1 MNILLTGGAGYIGSH
16 VALSLLSS
24 GHNVHIIDNLST
36 GYEILL
42 PKNANFTC
50 CGIEDS
56 ERIAGIL
63 NKNKF
68 DALMHFAGYIQVEE
82 SVNFP
87 EKYFIN
93 NTDNSIKLFET
104 CKKNGLNKIIFSSTA
119 ASYGSSDNKMV
130 DEKEELKPEN
140 PYAISKIKTE
150 NYLLE
155 NEKYFK
161 FIILRYFNVAGA
173 DPDLRTGQ
181 ISKNSTHLIKILSE
195 VITGKRNKLEIFGKN
210 YNTNDGTAIR
220 DYIHISDLA
229 KIHIDLTEYL
239 LKNLKSDIFNC
250 GYGRGYS
257 VLEVVKAAI
266 NIYPNKINYTFND
279 KRKGDVEYLVSDIS
293 RLKKHINWKPKYDNL
308 NTIIKTAVN
317 WEKKLNEENI

>member
-16 VALSLLSS
+16 VALSLLNS

-36 GYEILL
+36 GYERLL
-42 PKNANFTC
+42 PKNVNFTC

-56 ERIAGIL
+56 EKITSIL

-87 EKYFIN
+87 KKYLIN

-104 CKKNGLNKIIFSSTA
+104 CKENGLNKIIFSSTA
-119 ASYGSSDNKMV
+119 ASYGSSDKKMV

-150 NYLLE
+150 NYLLK

-195 VITGKRNKLEIFGKN
+195 VITGKRNNLEIFGKN
-210 YNTNDGTAIR
+210 YNTDDGTAIR
-220 DYIHISDLA
+220 DYIHVSDLA
-229 KIHIDLTEYL
+229 EIHIELTNYL
-239 LKNLKSDIFNC
+239 LKNLQSDIFNC
-250 GYGRGYS
+250 GYGKGYS

-266 NIYPNKINYTFND
+266 DIYPNKINYTFKD

-293 RLKKHINWKPKYDNL
+293 KLKRYINWKPKYDNL

-317 WEKKLNEENI
+317 WEKNLNEENI

>member
-42 PKNANFTC
+42 PKKANFTC

-250 GYGRGYS
+250 GYGKGYS